1 MTEETREPGDE
12 STDQA
17 AGGEQLSAVDR
28 LRSELESANRQLE
41 ALESRSEERLHNWQ
55 RAQADLINYRRR
67 VDQERAE
74 QTRYANERLI
84 SRVLPI
90 LDDFERAFSAL
101 PRDLYSLTWIDGV
114 NLIAAKLMAILQQ
127 EGVKPIEAMGQA
139 FDPTKHEAILVEGVS
154 DPYSGV
160 VVAELQ
166 RGYTIHDRVLRAT
179 LVKIGSAGAA
189 RTEEA
194 KPSSPPE
201 TESGGSSEAKSSE
214 G

>member
-1 MTEETREPGDE
+1 MTEEAREPGQE
-12 STDQA
+12 STEQA
-17 AGGEQLSAVDR
+17 AGGDQLSEVGR

-74 QTRYANERLI
+74 QIRYANERLI

-101 PRDLYSLTWIDGV
+101 PRELYSLTWIDGV

-139 FDPTKHEAILVEGVS
+139 FDPTKHEAILVEGVP

-166 RGYTIHDRVLRAT
+166 RGYTVHDRVLRAT
-179 LVKIGSAGAA
+179 LVKVGRGEAAG
-189 RTEEA
+189 TEEA
-194 KPSSPPE
+194 KPA
-201 TESGGSSEAKSSE
+201 GSSENEAGESPEPETSE